1 MLAQGYPTFLK
12 KVIMCASA
20 KTGTI
25 CTVLLQSGCS
35 ALTGEIFYK

>member
-1 MLAQGYPTFLK
+1 MLAQGHPTLK
-12 KVIMCASA
+12 KKVTLCASA

-35 ALTGEIFYK
+35 AQTGAIFYK